1 MLRNFEYLR
10 EENERRRIFEQ
21 VKDARNKIRSEIDE
35 LKRNWHIP
43 ENLREINIL
52 SENYEAKTRI
62 LEEAQQKV
70 AGVRKLL
77 TDEEIEVLDR
87 AFLAKDLIRFRKELT
102 NLIETGRG
110 SEETINTLETIISDI
125 QKYLGINRNQSQTE
139 F

>member
-21 VKDARNKIRSEIDE
+21 VKDARNEIRSEIDE